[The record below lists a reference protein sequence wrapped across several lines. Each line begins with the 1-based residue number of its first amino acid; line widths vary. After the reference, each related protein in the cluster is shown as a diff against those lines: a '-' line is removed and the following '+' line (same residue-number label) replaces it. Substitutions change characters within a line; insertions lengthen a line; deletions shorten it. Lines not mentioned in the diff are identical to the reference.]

1 MTVTFP
7 AFLGVSVI
15 LPRHVRCMALAENTL
30 GSAMH
35 LPFRDILLV
44 PPYLATLTVLMRI
57 PAEKIEEIRTA
68 NDIVDVISQHVRLKK
83 RGKNFVGLCPF
94 HQEKTPS
101 FTVSSEKQV
110 FHCFGCSKGGN
121 VFTFVM
127 EFEKVSFTEAVRSL
141 AEKAGIVISYTEADQ
156 EQQNEIESLYNV
168 CRFAGLHFYTNLT
181 KTDEGR
187 GALEY
192 FHQRGFSDDTIRTFG
207 LGYSLHSWD
216 GFLNRAK
223 EEGLQ
228 REDLQKAGLIRVRED
243 GTDYDYFRGRAMF
256 PIFTTTGRVVGFGAR
271 KLRDDDPL
279 GKYINSPETPIYNKS
294 RILFGLF
301 HSKDAIRAE
310 DNSLMVEGYADLISL
325 YQAGIQNV
333 VASSGTALTEEQV
346 QLISRYSKKLALVY
360 DADSAGSNATIRGMD
375 IALAQD
381 LDVTIVEL
389 PEGEDPDSF
398 VKKSGGKE
406 FRKLLEHGVSFIDFK
421 AKQYLQ
427 AGAFGTPEGKAQA
440 VRSIVQSI
448 AKMKDELKRNFYIKE
463 VATKYDIYESVLYR
477 ELDRWSGD
485 KSRPV
490 YSRPDAAQRPQP
502 VPETSKNGAVPA
514 GKREAPVAE
523 RDVLKLLL
531 EHQAD
536 MIGFVFSYVT
546 VEDFSDPQLKKIVE
560 FLLARFDEKGPGTV
574 TEFVNEMD
582 DPASKSLVTD
592 IVMSKYEISKRWESA
607 EMVFEEVDPWRI
619 ARDAIAAIVKRKLQK
634 QIEINQ
640 RALRDAS
647 ARGADVQAL
656 MQRHQELTSQLGN
669 VDSGALFRSN

>member
-1 MTVTFP
+1 
-7 AFLGVSVI
+7 
-15 LPRHVRCMALAENTL
+15 
-30 GSAMH
+30 
-35 LPFRDILLV
+35 
-44 PPYLATLTVLMRI
+44 MRI
-57 PAEKIEEIRTA
+57 PAEKIEEIRSA

-156 EQQNEIESLYNV
+156 EQQNEIEGLYNV

-192 FHQRGFSDDTIRTFG
+192 FHQRGFSDETIRIFG
-207 LGYSLHSWD
+207 LGYSLNSWD
-216 GFLNRAK
+216 GFLTRAK
-223 EEGLQ
+223 EEGLK
-228 REDLQKAGLIRVRED
+228 REDLQKAGLIRTRED

-346 QLISRYSKKLALVY
+346 QLISRYSKKLTLVY

-381 LDVTIVEL
+381 LGVMIVEL

-406 FRKLLEHGVSFIDFK
+406 FRKLLEQGVSFIDFK
-421 AKQYLQ
+421 AKQFLK
-427 AGAFGTPEGKAQA
+427 AGAFATPEGKAQA

-477 ELDRWSGD
+477 ELDRWTGE
-485 KSRPV
+485 KNRPA
-490 YSRPDAAQRPQP
+490 YSRPDSAQRPQP
-502 VPETSKNGAVPA
+502 VPEASKNGTVPV
-514 GKREAPVAE
+514 GKKEAPVAE
-523 RDVLKLLL
+523 RDILKLLL

-536 MIGFVFSYVT
+536 MIGFIFSYIT
-546 VEDFSDPQLKKIVE
+546 VDDISDPQLKKIVE
-560 FLLARFDEKGPGTV
+560 FLLARFDEKGPGTI
-574 TEFVNEMD
+574 TEFVNEID
-582 DPASKSLVTD
+582 DPVSKSLMTD
-592 IVMSKYEISKRWESA
+592 IVMSKYEISKRWESG
-607 EMVFEEVDPWRI
+607 EMVFEEVDPWRV
-619 ARDAIAAIVKRKLQK
+619 ARDAIAAMVKRKLHA
-634 QIEINQ
+634 QIEINR
-640 RALRDAS
+640 RALKDAS
-647 ARGADVQAL
+647 ARGGDVQAL
-656 MQRHQELTSQLGN
+656 MQRNQELTTQLGN
-669 VDSGALFRSN
+669 VDSGMLFKSN

>member
-1 MTVTFP
+1 
-7 AFLGVSVI
+7 
-15 LPRHVRCMALAENTL
+15 
-30 GSAMH
+30 
-35 LPFRDILLV
+35 
-44 PPYLATLTVLMRI
+44 MRI
-57 PAEKIEEIRTA
+57 PAEKIEEIRSA

-101 FTVSSEKQV
+101 FTVSVEKQV

-141 AEKAGIVISYTEADQ
+141 AEKAGIVISFSEADQ
-156 EQQNEIESLYNV
+156 EQQNEIEGLYNA

-192 FHQRGFSDDTIRTFG
+192 FHGRGFSDETIRTFG
-207 LGYSLHSWD
+207 LGYSLNSWD

-223 EEGLQ
+223 EEGLK
-228 REDLQKAGLIRVRED
+228 REDLQKAGLIRTRED

-310 DNSLMVEGYADLISL
+310 ENSLMVEGYADLISL

-346 QLISRYSKKLALVY
+346 QLISRYSKKLTLVY
-360 DADSAGSNATIRGMD
+360 DADSAGSSAMIRGMD

-381 LDVTIVEL
+381 LDVMIVEL

-406 FRKLLEHGVSFIDFK
+406 FRKLLDHGVSFIDFK
-421 AKQYLQ
+421 AKQFLK
-427 AGAFGTPEGKAQA
+427 AGAFATPEGKAQA

-477 ELDRWSGD
+477 ELDRWSGERN
-485 KSRPV
+485 RPAFA
-490 YSRPDAAQRPQP
+490 RPDAVPRPQQ
-502 VPETSKNGAVPA
+502 VPESPKNGLAPA
-514 GKREAPVAE
+514 ARKEAPVVE
-523 RDVLKLLL
+523 RDILKLLL

-536 MIGFVFSYVT
+536 MMGFIFSYIT
-546 VEDFSDPQLKKIVE
+546 VDDISDPQIKRIVE
-560 FLLARFDEKGPGTV
+560 FLLARFDEKGSGSV
-574 TEFVNEMD
+574 TELMD
-582 DPASKSLVTD
+582 EIEDPASKNLVTD
-592 IVMSKYEISKRWESA
+592 IVMSKYEISKKWESG
-607 EMVFEEVDPWRI
+607 EMVFEEIDPWRV
-619 ARDAIAAIVKRKLQK
+619 ARDAIVAMIKRKLHT
-634 QIEINQ
+634 QIEMN
-640 RALRDAS
+640 RSALKDAS

-656 MQRHQELTSQLGN
+656 MQRNQELTMQLGN
-669 VDSGALFRSN
+669 VDSGMLFK

>member
-1 MTVTFP
+1 
-7 AFLGVSVI
+7 
-15 LPRHVRCMALAENTL
+15 
-30 GSAMH
+30 
-35 LPFRDILLV
+35 
-44 PPYLATLTVLMRI
+44 MRI
-57 PAEKIEEIRTA
+57 PAEKIEEIRSA

-101 FTVSSEKQV
+101 FTVSSDKQV

-141 AEKAGIVISYTEADQ
+141 AERAGIVLSFTEADQ
-156 EQQNEIESLYNV
+156 EQQSETEALYNA
-168 CRFAGLHFYTNLT
+168 CRIAGLHFYNNLT
-181 KTDEGR
+181 RTDEGR
-187 GALEY
+187 TALEY
-192 FHQRGFSDDTIRTFG
+192 FHQRGFSDETIRTFG

-216 GFLNRAK
+216 GFLQKAK
-223 EEGLQ
+223 EEAIQ
-228 REDLQKAGLIRVRED
+228 RELLLKAGLIRTRED
-243 GTDYDYFRGRAMF
+243 GTDYDYFRSRAMF

-294 RILFGLF
+294 RILYGLF
-301 HSKDAIRAE
+301 HSKDAIRSE

-346 QLISRYSKKLALVY
+346 QLISRYSKKLTLVY

-381 LDVTIVEL
+381 LDVMVVPL

-398 VKKSGGKE
+398 VRKEGGKE

-421 AKQYLQ
+421 ARQFLK
-427 AGAFGTPEGKAQA
+427 AGAFATPEGKAQA

-463 VATKYDIYESVLYR
+463 VAAKYDIYESILYR
-477 ELDRWSGD
+477 ELDRWTGTKSG
-485 KSRPV
+485 SQYPR
-490 YSRPDAAQRPQP
+490 RDAVQRPAQNTP
-502 VPETSKNGAVPA
+502 AVANGILPNER
-514 GKREAPVAE
+514 KEAPTVE
-523 RDVLKLLL
+523 RDILKLLL
-531 EHQAD
+531 ENQAD
-536 MIGFVFSYVT
+536 MIGFIFSYIT
-546 VEDFSDPQLKKIVE
+546 IDDITDPQLKRIIE
-560 FLLARFDEKGPGTV
+560 FLIARFDEQGSGSV
-574 TEFVNEMD
+574 TELVNEID
-582 DPASKSLVTD
+582 DPSAKSLVTD
-592 IVMSKYEISKRWESA
+592 IVMSKYELSKSWESG
-607 EMVFEEVDPWRI
+607 EMEFQEVDPWKI
-619 ARDAIAAIVKRKLQK
+619 ARDAIVAMVKRKLQK

-640 RALRDAS
+640 RALKDAS
-647 ARGADVQAL
+647 TRGADAQPLV
-656 MQRHQELTSQLGN
+656 QRHQDLMRQLMD
-669 VDSGALFRSN
+669 VDAGLLFNART